1 MLFAL
6 NELGDLG
13 LKAGQKTVAYFIF
26 IQNKFEGGR
35 GC

>member
-13 LKAGQKTVAYFIF
+13 LKEALEITAYFIF
-26 IQNKFEGGR
+26 IQNKCGR
-35 GC
+35 VLS